1 MAKKVLHWKQGEHMK
16 DPTANIRYWD
26 DLKRQNE
33 SIVQLFKELDQ
44 QQLDGNFLDS
54 ISKQVAS
61 EWPSDSIFYKIYTSF
76 LEIRK
81 SLKQM
86 GDAARVPIEPDEQTA
101 LCDATMKIPGV
112 VTALVPGAGG
122 YDAIA
127 CLYVDRPY
135 VLEDIGKLWAT
146 YTDPVICP
154 LGLRAST
161 GGMSAETV

>member
-1 MAKKVLHWKQGEHMK
+1 MK
-16 DPTANIRYWD
+16 DQTDNIRFWD
-26 DLKRQNE
+26 DLKSQNE

-86 GDAARVPIEPDEQTA
+86 GDAAGVPIEPDEQTA

-112 VTALVPGAGG
+112 VTALVPGA
-122 YDAIA
+122 
-127 CLYVDRPY
+127 VDMM
-135 VLEDIGKLWAT
+135 
-146 YTDPVICP
+146 P
-154 LGLRAST
+154 LLAFT
-161 GGMSAETV
+161 

>member
-1 MAKKVLHWKQGEHMK
+1 MYVVDLVRKLWLSLELLEGIYFSHHFLPDTESPSMAKKVLHWKQEEHMK
-16 DPTANIRYWD
+16 DPTANIRFWD
-26 DLKRQNE
+26 DLKSQNE

-86 GDAARVPIEPDEQTA
+86 GDAAGVPIEPDEQTA

-112 VTALVPGAGG
+112 VTALVPGA
-122 YDAIA
+122 
-127 CLYVDRPY
+127 VDMM
-135 VLEDIGKLWAT
+135 
-146 YTDPVICP
+146 P
-154 LGLRAST
+154 LLAFT
-161 GGMSAETV
+161 